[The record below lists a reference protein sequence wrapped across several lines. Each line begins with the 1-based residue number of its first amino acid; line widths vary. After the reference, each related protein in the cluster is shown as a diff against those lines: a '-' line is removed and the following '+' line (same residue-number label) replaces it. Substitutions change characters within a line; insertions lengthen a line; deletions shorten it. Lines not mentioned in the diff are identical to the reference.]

1 MSYYTDTV
9 IPFIDS
15 IILDNKSR
23 VISNRHD
30 FTVSQLS
37 DVELGDCVMHL
48 FEADD
53 RALDALCQNHGQVAK
68 CLMSTLRHNTT
79 DEKLELAN
87 TLRDTLI
94 DYYSES
100 LSQLLDERICQFR
113 IEYFTERGFASRR
126 HADNGEHYWS
136 RQHA

>member
-15 IILDNKSR
+15 IILDNKAR
-23 VISNRHD
+23 IIADRHD
-30 FTVSQLS
+30 FTISQLS
-37 DVELGDCVMHL
+37 DLELSDCVMHL

-53 RALDALCQNHGQVAK
+53 RALDALLQNHNQVTK
-68 CLMSTLRHNTT
+68 CMMSTLRLNTT

-94 DYYSES
+94 DYYSDQ
-100 LSQLLDERICQFR
+100 LSTLLDERICEFR
-113 IEYFTERGFASRR
+113 IEHFTSRGFSSRR
-126 HADNGEHYWS
+126 HADNGETYWS